1 MMIETV
7 LSRSVRVICAGGLA
21 LGMQAAVAQ
30 SADQPVQRVEITGSS
45 LKRVDAETALPVQ
58 VMNRAEIARTGA
70 TSTQEL
76 LSTVSA
82 LSSAGSTTNATGAG
96 SSTYGLSSISLRG
109 LNAERTL
116 VLVNG
121 RRLAAFAGGGG
132 ASVNVNVIPLAAI
145 ERVEVLKD
153 GASGVYGSDAVA
165 GVVNFILSKSFQGV
179 EVTGGY
185 GSPTEH
191 GGGQNGKAAITAG
204 FGDLENQGYS
214 LVVSAS
220 YEKEKLLRASDR
232 SYSASGNKLPY
243 YSAGA
248 TGQGNIEGAV
258 IPGKYPNDR
267 EPGLFGTSPG
277 SGYGNPLAASG
288 KCDTIQM
295 FKNSTNSTKGAP
307 YCAFDSAPYVG
318 LIPDRELKNLTANGA
333 FKINNDHQLFADV
346 LYSESVVNQ
355 NFQAS
360 PLRRSF
366 METDAQFA
374 KQGVD
379 PSLILYPSNPVY
391 QSIAVPYLTSQGFTS
406 LIGKPLAITSRVFD
420 FGGRSSE
427 DTAKQSRVVVGAKGT
442 VIGQDYEVA
451 VASNQSKVH
460 GTVPSG
466 YFSQVAYARIINDPA
481 NNWNPWAPGGVQTGA
496 LAEKLKAAQYSGDTL
511 VGKSKSDSF
520 DSKISGDL
528 PALAGITAQY
538 AAGYQVRHDTFTTHP
553 SAALES
559 GDIAGLG
566 GATPPVD
573 KGRTINSVFAETNV
587 PLMKQ
592 LDLGL
597 ALRRDDYSDV
607 GASTNYKVNA
617 RWQPVK
623 AVLLRASAGSGFRAP
638 TLTDLWQPQTTG
650 SSAQF
655 SDPATKQNNLQ
666 VNAVSG
672 GNPNLKPEKSQQR
685 SVGLVLSPVTNLTV
699 GLDWFKIKVSD
710 ILATPSAQEVVS
722 GFRKGDPAY
731 KNLVRL
737 AGNDVDLIYTTLAN
751 TGNATVKG
759 LDLFA
764 QYRQNTSIGRFDV
777 GLNGTYMDQFD
788 QTSPGGNISHKVGT
802 LVDKDG
808 NPVLG
813 ADSGGVILRWKH
825 ALSGTWTQGP
835 VAVTLTQNYTSR
847 YETGHRQEDDVR
859 NFIGAQATYD
869 MNVTWKGIK
878 NLTLAAGVRNMFDKQ
893 PSVFVPVSNQ
903 FQAGFDI
910 AQYDPRGRFVYVNAG
925 YAFK

>member
-1 MMIETV
+1 MMLEKA
-7 LSRSVRVICAGGLA
+7 LSRSIRLLCAGGLVF
-21 LGMQAAVAQ
+21 GMHAAMAQ
-30 SADQPVQRVEITGSS
+30 SDNQPIQRVEITGSS

-58 VMNRAEIARTGA
+58 VMSKADIARTGA

-76 LSTVSA
+76 LASVSA
-82 LSSAGSTTNATGAG
+82 LSSAGSTSNASGAG
-96 SSTYGLSSISLRG
+96 TSTYGMSTISLRG
-109 LNAERTL
+109 LGEERTL

-132 ASVNVNVIPLAAI
+132 AKVNVNVIPLAAI

-191 GGGQNGKAAITAG
+191 GGGQNSKASITGG
-204 FGDLENQGYS
+204 FGDLDTQGFS
-214 LVVSAS
+214 VVLSAS

-232 SYSASGNKLPY
+232 SYSATGNNLPY

-258 IPGKYPNDR
+258 RPGQYPNDR

-277 SGYGNPLAASG
+277 TGYGNPLAASG
-288 KCDTIQM
+288 QCGTIQM
-295 FKNSTNSTKGAP
+295 FKNSTNSNKGAP
-307 YCAFDSAPYVG
+307 YCAFDSAPFVG
-318 LIPDRELKNLTANGA
+318 LIPDRELKNVTANGT
-333 FKINNDHQLFADV
+333 FKINNDHQLFGDI
-346 LYSESVVNQ
+346 LYSESTVNQ

-366 METDAQFA
+366 METDDQFA

-391 QSIAVPYLTSQGFTS
+391 QSIAVPYLTSQGFTK

-427 DTAKQSRVVVGAKGT
+427 DTAKQSRIVIGAKGT
-442 VIGQDYEVA
+442 VVGQDYEVA
-451 VASNQSKVH
+451 LASNESKLH
-460 GTVPSG
+460 GTVPTG

-496 LAEKLKAAQYSGDTL
+496 LADKLKAAQYSGDTL

-520 DSKISGDL
+520 DAKISGDL
-528 PALAGITAQY
+528 PTFAGITGQY
-538 AAGYQVRHDTFTTHP
+538 ATGYQVRHDSFKTQP

-573 KGRTINSVFAETNV
+573 RSRTINSVFAETSFPV
-587 PLMKQ
+587 LKT
-592 LDLGL
+592 LDVGG

-617 RWQPVK
+617 RWQPIK
-623 AVLLRASAGSGFRAP
+623 SVLLRASAGSGFRAP
-638 TLTDLWQPQTTG
+638 TLTDLWQPQTVG
-650 SSAQF
+650 SSAAF
-655 SDPATKQNNLQ
+655 NDPATGQTNLQ

-685 SVGLVLSPVTNLTV
+685 SVGLVLSPLNNLTV
-699 GLDWFKIKVSD
+699 GLDWFSIKVSD

-722 GFRKGDPAY
+722 GFRKGDPSY

-759 LDLFA
+759 LDVFV
-764 QYRQNTSIGRFDV
+764 QYRQNTNVGRFDV
-777 GLNGTYMDQFD
+777 ALNGTYMDQFD
-788 QTSPGGNISHKVGT
+788 QTSPGGDISHKVGT

-813 ADSGGVILRWKH
+813 ADNGGVVLRWKH

-835 VAVTLTQNYTSR
+835 LSVTLTQNYTSR
-847 YETGHRQEDDVR
+847 YETGHRQQDDVQ
-859 NFIGAQATYD
+859 NFIGAGSTYD

-878 NLTLAAGVRNMFDKQ
+878 NLTLSAGMRNMFDKQ
-893 PSVFVPVSNQ
+893 PGIFVPVSNQ
-903 FQAGFDI
+903 FQAGYDI
-910 AQYDPRGRFVYVNAG
+910 SQYDPRGRFVYVNAG
-925 YAFK
+925 YRFN